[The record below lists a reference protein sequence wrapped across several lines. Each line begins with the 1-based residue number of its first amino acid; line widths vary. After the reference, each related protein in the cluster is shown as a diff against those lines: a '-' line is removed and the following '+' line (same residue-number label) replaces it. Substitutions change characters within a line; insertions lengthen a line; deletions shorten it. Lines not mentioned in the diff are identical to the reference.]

1 MKLVEAVVQNEAKD
15 GKKDFKGVN
24 SVNMLRSNFFD
35 GAGHIALD
43 VEKDFKEE
51 SDVVF
56 EVAPEHVNNL
66 SIVLNS
72 WTTNDGK
79 VAETIHNVIDIT
91 RFSSLKKLIIVTGY
105 VIRFVNN
112 LKGTLKNDNTNV
124 LLENTLKLDSQL
136 PKKFV
141 LFAWLKAL

>member
-124 LLENTLKLDSQL
+124 LLENTLKSDSQL

>member
-91 RFSSLKKLIIVTGY
+91 RFSSLKKLIIVTSY

-124 LLENTLKLDSQL
+124 LLENTLKSDSQL

>member
-72 WTTNDGK
+72 WATNDGK

-124 LLENTLKLDSQL
+124 LLENTLKSDSQL

>member
-1 MKLVEAVVQNEAKD
+1 MKLVEAVVQNEAKG

-24 SVNMLRSNFFD
+24 SVNMLRNNFFD
-35 GAGHIALD
+35 GAGHIALN

-51 SDVVF
+51 WDVVF

-91 RFSSLKKLIIVTGY
+91 RFSSVKKLIIVTGY

-124 LLENTLKLDSQL
+124 LLENTLKSDSQL

>member
-1 MKLVEAVVQNEAKD
+1 MKFVEAVVQNEAKD

-124 LLENTLKLDSQL
+124 LLENTLKSDSQL

>member
-51 SDVVF
+51 TDVVF

-124 LLENTLKLDSQL
+124 LLENTLKSDSQL

>member
-66 SIVLNS
+66 IIVLNS

-124 LLENTLKLDSQL
+124 LLENTLKSDSQL

>member
-51 SDVVF
+51 TDVVF

>member
-51 SDVVF
+51 TDVVF

-72 WTTNDGK
+72 
-79 VAETIHNVIDIT
+79 
-91 RFSSLKKLIIVTGY
+91 
-105 VIRFVNN
+105 
-112 LKGTLKNDNTNV
+112 
-124 LLENTLKLDSQL
+124 
-136 PKKFV
+136 
-141 LFAWLKAL
+141 

>member
-24 SVNMLRSNFFD
+24 SVNMFRSNFFD

-124 LLENTLKLDSQL
+124 LLENTLKSDSQL